1 MTSVVDL
8 LRRRAEQQPD
18 RLAYGFVPEDEIEDA
33 LTYSQLAE
41 SAAGVAQ
48 ALLRRRLAGQ
58 PVVLACSSG
67 LDFVRLFFGC
77 LCARVLAVPAN
88 VPRRSESLGRLESI
102 MANSGAKAVICSGET
117 QDRFAD
123 IVSNASPLRRAAW
136 IDVAELLHAEG
147 AANLMSIDS
156 EAPAFLQ
163 YTSGS
168 TATPR
173 GVVVTHANLMH
184 NLRLIARNFGH
195 TEGSRGVIWLPLHHD
210 MGLIGGVLEP
220 LYFGGACYL
229 MPPQAATAEP
239 YRWLRAISR
248 FRATTSGGP
257 NFAYDLCVERIPS
270 HLRKTL
276 DLSSWEVAFCGA
288 EPVRSETLQRFAETF
303 AECGFREEAFYPC
316 YGLAESTL
324 MVTGGDRR
332 RAPKVVSIRRSS
344 LQQNRVAP
352 ADPGDELTLV
362 CCGRPDLDQEVVI
375 VNPDTRRRCRDDQI
389 GEIWVKG
396 PSVARGYWRS
406 PPATEAT
413 FGGRLADTGEGP
425 YLRTGDLGFFHNGE
439 LAVVGRRKEVIIVR
453 GRNHYPQDI
462 EHTVRGS
469 HPLLQHGC
477 CAAFAVEVEGE
488 DRLVLVQ
495 EARRSRLADTDA
507 LVASVRRAVANEH
520 DLDLYALA
528 FVKPGGVLRTTSGK
542 IQRQACRAAYQEGR
556 LPVFHEWKARPRR
569 ERVAR
574 PLSRDE
580 LLAAPP
586 ASRERRLQAHF
597 RELLAIA
604 LDADIDAVDL
614 DEPLNSL
621 GLDSLRCLEFKHRF
635 ETELE
640 VRLPIDVLMGGV
652 SARQL
657 CRILLED
664 VEQERPPREQ
674 FLADL
679 VAHVQSLSE
688 ADLMLLLE
696 QNNAR

>member
-1 MTSVVDL
+1 
-8 LRRRAEQQPD
+8 
-18 RLAYGFVPEDEIEDA
+18 
-33 LTYSQLAE
+33 
-41 SAAGVAQ
+41 
-48 ALLRRRLAGQ
+48 
-58 PVVLACSSG
+58 
-67 LDFVRLFFGC
+67 
-77 LCARVLAVPAN
+77 
-88 VPRRSESLGRLESI
+88 
-102 MANSGAKAVICSGET
+102 
-117 QDRFAD
+117 
-123 IVSNASPLRRAAW
+123 
-136 IDVAELLHAEG
+136 
-147 AANLMSIDS
+147 
-156 EAPAFLQ
+156 
-163 YTSGS
+163 
-168 TATPR
+168 
-173 GVVVTHANLMH
+173 
-184 NLRLIARNFGH
+184 
-195 TEGSRGVIWLPLHHD
+195 
-210 MGLIGGVLEP
+210 
-220 LYFGGACYL
+220 
-229 MPPQAATAEP
+229 
-239 YRWLRAISR
+239 
-248 FRATTSGGP
+248 
-257 NFAYDLCVERIPS
+257 
-270 HLRKTL
+270 
-276 DLSSWEVAFCGA
+276 
-288 EPVRSETLQRFAETF
+288 
-303 AECGFREEAFYPC
+303 
-316 YGLAESTL
+316 
-324 MVTGGDRR
+324 
-332 RAPKVVSIRRSS
+332 
-344 LQQNRVAP
+344 
-352 ADPGDELTLV
+352 
-362 CCGRPDLDQEVVI
+362 
-375 VNPDTRRRCRDDQI
+375 
-389 GEIWVKG
+389 
-396 PSVARGYWRS
+396 
-406 PPATEAT
+406 
-413 FGGRLADTGEGP
+413 
-425 YLRTGDLGFFHNGE
+425 
-439 LAVVGRRKEVIIVR
+439 
-453 GRNHYPQDI
+453 
-462 EHTVRGS
+462 
-469 HPLLQHGC
+469 
-477 CAAFAVEVEGE
+477 
-488 DRLVLVQ
+488 
-495 EARRSRLADTDA
+495 